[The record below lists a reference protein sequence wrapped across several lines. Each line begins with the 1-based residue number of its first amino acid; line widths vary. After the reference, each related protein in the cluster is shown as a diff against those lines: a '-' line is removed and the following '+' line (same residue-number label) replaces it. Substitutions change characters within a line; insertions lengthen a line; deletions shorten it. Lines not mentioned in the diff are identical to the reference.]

1 MGFLTITIIRSDR
14 LKLCPLP
21 CEKDMKKRGRGAHAY
36 RTDLNSGMSVLR
48 CYDNK
53 WIQIWSNYSDP
64 APTITIKRWDG
75 RK

>member
-1 MGFLTITIIRSDR
+1 
-14 LKLCPLP
+14 
-21 CEKDMKKRGRGAHAY
+21 MKKRRRGAHAY

-64 APTITIKRWDG
+64 APTITIKTWDG